1 MKNFYLILNYLFK
14 NCFLSKNLIYV
25 LFLKLLC
32 KKTFKDIKLLKRNF
46 FVFENLQL
54 ELYLTIPKRIKQK
67 KILKYTMCNLNKN
80 LLNT

>member
-1 MKNFYLILNYLFK
+1 MKYFYLILNYLFK
-14 NCFLSKNLIYV
+14 NYFLLKNLTYV

-46 FVFENLQL
+46 FVFENLRL

-67 KILKYTMCNLNKN
+67 LLLKYTMCNLNKN

>member
-14 NCFLSKNLIYV
+14 NYFLLKNLICV

-67 KILKYTMCNLNKN
+67 ILLKYTMCNLNKN
-80 LLNT
+80 LLKT

>member
-14 NCFLSKNLIYV
+14 NYFLLKNLIYV

-67 KILKYTMCNLNKN
+67 ILLKYTMCNLNKN
-80 LLNT
+80 LLKT